1 MFRGVVQI
9 YISAM
14 ESCLYDLGFMLGS
27 VVLIYIALGY
37 SWGSLHVD
45 LIACVLSI
53 LMWVRSKD
61 HVIWRFMG
69 IVISL
74 LDL

>member
-1 MFRGVVQI
+1 MFRGVVEI
-9 YISAM
+9 CIATM
-14 ESCLYDLGFMLGS
+14 ESCLFELGCMLGS

-45 LIACVLSI
+45 LIACVLSV

-61 HVIWRFMG
+61 HVIWWFMG